1 MSDEESPVINVKN
14 LEKIYTGGVH
24 AVKGISFE
32 VLPKQVVVIIGS
44 SGSGKS
50 TVLRCI
56 NRLIE
61 PTEGE
66 IFLEDVQ
73 INSPS
78 TDINEIRSEIGM
90 VFQSFELF
98 MHLKV
103 LDNVTLGL
111 TKVRGYSKEKA
122 DDIAR
127 AVLAKVDMS
136 DKVDVYPGQLSGG
149 QKQRVAIA
157 RSLAMNPKVMLFD
170 EPTSALDP
178 ELIGSVLESIKSLVA
193 EGMTMVIVTHE
204 IGFAKEVGDWIIYMD
219 DGQVIEA
226 GPSDIIENP
235 KTDRMKK
242 RFSPHITIVRATRS
256 SRKIDVLP
264 FLEYVYS
271 PIELDVD
278 SVTLYES
285 ELLPRRVKYKALTE
299 FPLN

>member
-127 AVLAKVDMS
+127 EVLAKVDMS

-178 ELIGSVLESIKSLVA
+178 ELIGSVLESIKSLVK

-219 DGQVIEA
+219 EGRVVEQ
-226 GPSDIIENP
+226 GPPDILESP
-235 KTDRMKK
+235 KTGRMKK
-242 RFSPHITIVRATRS
+242 
-256 SRKIDVLP
+256 
-264 FLEYVYS
+264 FLGQILE
-271 PIELDVD
+271 
-278 SVTLYES
+278 
-285 ELLPRRVKYKALTE
+285 A
-299 FPLN
+299 

>member
-122 DDIAR
+122 DNIAR
-127 AVLAKVDMS
+127 EVLAKVDMS

-157 RSLAMNPKVMLFD
+157 RSLAMNPKVMLF
-170 EPTSALDP
+170 
-178 ELIGSVLESIKSLVA
+178 
-193 EGMTMVIVTHE
+193 HE
-204 IGFAKEVGDWIIYMD
+204 
-219 DGQVIEA
+219 
-226 GPSDIIENP
+226 
-235 KTDRMKK
+235 
-242 RFSPHITIVRATRS
+242 
-256 SRKIDVLP
+256 
-264 FLEYVYS
+264 
-271 PIELDVD
+271 
-278 SVTLYES
+278 
-285 ELLPRRVKYKALTE
+285 
-299 FPLN
+299 

>member
-1 MSDEESPVINVKN
+1 MSDDDSPVITVKD

-24 AVKGISFE
+24 AVKGVSFD
-32 VLPKQVVVIIGS
+32 VFPRQVVVIIGS

-61 PTEGE
+61 PTKGE
-66 IFLEDVQ
+66 IFLEDLK

-78 TDINEIRSEIGM
+78 TNINLIRSEIGM

-111 TKVRGYSKEKA
+111 VKVRGFAKDKAEEIAKE
-122 DDIAR
+122 
-127 AVLAKVDMS
+127 VLAKVDMS
-136 DKVDVYPGQLSGG
+136 DKIDVYPGQLSGG

-157 RSLAMNPKVMLFD
+157 RALAMNPKVMLFD

-178 ELIGSVLESIKSLVA
+178 ELIGSVLESIKSLVK

-204 IGFAKEVGDWIIYMD
+204 IGFAKEVGDWIVYMD
-219 DGQVIEA
+219 EGQVVES
-226 GPSDIIENP
+226 GLPDIIDKP
-235 KTDRMKK
+235 KTERMQK
-242 RFSPHITIVRATRS
+242 
-256 SRKIDVLP
+256 
-264 FLEYVYS
+264 FLGQ
-271 PIELDVD
+271 ILD
-278 SVTLYES
+278 S
-285 ELLPRRVKYKALTE
+285 
-299 FPLN
+299 

>member
-1 MSDEESPVINVKN
+1 MPDEESPVISVKN

-24 AVKGISFE
+24 AVKDVSFD
-32 VLPKQVVVIIGS
+32 VLSKQVVVIIGS

-127 AVLAKVDMS
+127 EVLAKVDMS

-157 RSLAMNPKVMLFD
+157 RSLAMNPKVMLCD

-204 IGFAKEVGDWIIYMD
+204 IGIAKEVGDWIIYMD
-219 DGQVIEA
+219 EGQVIEA

-242 RFSPHITIVRATRS
+242 
-256 SRKIDVLP
+256 
-264 FLEYVYS
+264 FLGQILE
-271 PIELDVD
+271 
-278 SVTLYES
+278 
-285 ELLPRRVKYKALTE
+285 A
-299 FPLN
+299 